1 MESVLAASTVPVF
14 TQDPYAPEHLADPYP
29 LFAKMRAAGPV
40 VMMQEHSL
48 HAVTRFAECKEV
60 LDDYR
65 TYISGAG
72 AGPKNLHH
80 EPSWRAQGIMES
92 DPPIHTDMRHAMAGV
107 ISPRGVR
114 SLRAGFE
121 AYAAE
126 LVDSLL
132 ETRTFDL
139 VKDMAEVFPLRAF
152 GDAVGIPRE
161 GRAEN
166 LPALGAANFSTFG
179 PDTPLAREH
188 FAAGSGM
195 NDWAMANTAR
205 ENLSP
210 GSLGA
215 QIWEYADRG
224 EISTDQAALLV
235 RAMLSAGL
243 DTTIFSL
250 GATLLALASNPGE
263 YAKVHQSPKLVKFAI
278 DEAFRYESPF
288 QSFYRTTSRDTVL
301 GGVALPADT
310 KVAVFVGSANRDA
323 ERWGPRADEYDIAR
337 SAGGHLA
344 FGMGIHQCV
353 GQPLSRLEMDVLLT
367 EFAKR
372 VKSVELTAEPEQF
385 LHTTLR
391 GWKSIPVEIT
401 PA

>member
-40 VMMQEHSL
+40 VMMQEHGL

-114 SLRAGFE
+114 SLRTGFE
-121 AYAAE
+121 AYATE

-132 ETRTFDL
+132 EARSFDL
-139 VKDMAEVFPLRAF
+139 IKDMAEVFPLRAF

-288 QSFYRTTSRDTVL
+288 QSFYRTTSRATEL

-323 ERWGPRADEYDIAR
+323 ERWGPRADEYDITR

-353 GQPLSRLEMDVLLT
+353 GQPLSRLEMEVLLT

-372 VKSVELTAEPEQF
+372 VKSVDLTAEPEQF

-391 GWKSIPVEIT
+391 GWKSIPVKIT
-401 PA
+401 AA

>member
-1 MESVLAASTVPVF
+1 MESAIAASTVPVIAK
-14 TQDPYAPEHLADPYP
+14 DPYSPENLANPYP
-29 LFAKMRAAGPV
+29 LFETMRQAGPV
-40 VMMQEHSL
+40 VMMKEHGL
-48 HAVTRFAECKEV
+48 HAVTRFNECKEV
-60 LDDYR
+60 LDNYR
-65 TYISGAG
+65 TFISGAG

-80 EPSWRAQGIMES
+80 EPGWRAQGIMES
-92 DPPIHTDMRHAMAGV
+92 DPPIHTEMRHAMGGV

-114 SLRAGFE
+114 ALRAGFE
-121 AYAAE
+121 SYASE

-132 ETRTFDL
+132 ERGSFDL
-139 VKDMAEVFPLRAF
+139 IKDMAEVFPLRAF

-166 LPALGAANFSTFG
+166 LPVLGAANFSTFG
-179 PDTPLAREH
+179 PDTALARQH
-188 FAAGSGM
+188 FEAGAGK
-195 NDWAMANTAR
+195 NDWAMATTAR
-205 ENLSP
+205 ENLTP

-224 EISTDQAALLV
+224 EISTAQAALLV

-250 GATLLALASNPGE
+250 GATLLALVSHPGE
-263 YAKVHQSPKLVKFAI
+263 YAKVHENPKLVKFAI

-288 QSFYRTTSRDTVL
+288 QSFYRTTSQDTVL
-301 GGVALPADT
+301 SGVELPAET
-310 KVAVFVGSANRDA
+310 KVAIFVGSANRDA
-323 ERWGPRADEYDIAR
+323 ERWGPTGDDYDITR
-337 SAGGHLA
+337 QAGGHLA

-367 EFAKR
+367 ELARR
-372 VKSVELTAEPEQF
+372 VKSIELTAAPVQF

-391 GWKSIPVEIT
+391 GWSSIPVTVT

>member
-1 MESVLAASTVPVF
+1 MESAIAASTLALC
-14 TQDPYAPEHLADPYP
+14 TEDPYSPGNLADPYP
-29 LFAKMRAAGPV
+29 LFGRMREAGPV
-40 VMMQEHSL
+40 LMLQEHGV
-48 HAVTRFAECKEV
+48 HAVARFGESKEV

-65 TYISGAG
+65 TFISGAG

-92 DPPIHTDMRHAMAGV
+92 DPPIHTQMRHAMGGV

-114 SLRAGFE
+114 SLRVGFQ
-121 AYAAE
+121 AYATE

-132 ETRTFDL
+132 ERGSFDL
-139 VKDMAEVFPLRAF
+139 IKDMAEVFPLRVF

-161 GRAEN
+161 GRAEH

-179 PDTPLAREH
+179 PDTALAREH
-188 FAAGSGM
+188 FAAGAGL
-195 NDWAMANTAR
+195 NDWAMSSTAR
-205 ENLSP
+205 ESLAP

-224 EISTDQAALLV
+224 DISTDQAALLV

-250 GATLLALASNPGE
+250 GATLLALVSHPGE
-263 YAKVHQSPKLVKFAI
+263 YAKVHENPKLVKFAI

-288 QSFYRTTSRDTVL
+288 QSFYRTTSKETTL
-301 GGVALPADT
+301 GGVRLPAEA
-310 KVAVFVGSANRDA
+310 KVAVFVASANRDV
-323 ERWGPRADEYDIAR
+323 ERWGPTADRYDVGR
-337 SAGGHLA
+337 QAGGHLA

-367 EFAKR
+367 ELATR
-372 VKSVELTAEPEQF
+372 VKSIELTAEPRQF

-391 GWKSIPVEIT
+391 GWSSIPVT
-401 PA
+401 VTAA

>member
-40 VMMQEHSL
+40 VMMQEHGL

-121 AYAAE
+121 AYATE

-132 ETRTFDL
+132 EARNVDL

-205 ENLSP
+205 KNLSP

-288 QSFYRTTSRDTVL
+288 QSFYRTTSRATEL
-301 GGVALPADT
+301 GGVELPADT

-323 ERWGPRADEYDIAR
+323 ERWGPRADEYDITR

-353 GQPLSRLEMDVLLT
+353 GQPLSRLEMEVLLT
-367 EFAKR
+367 EFTKR

-391 GWKSIPVEIT
+391 GWSSIPVSIT

>member
-1 MESVLAASTVPVF
+1 MDSKLAGATAPIF
-14 TQDPYAPEHLADPYP
+14 TEDPYSNEHLVDPYA
-29 LFAKMRAAGPV
+29 LFERMRDAGPV
-40 VMMQEHSL
+40 LKIQEHGVL
-48 HAVTRFAECKEV
+48 AVTRFDECKEV

-65 TYISGAG
+65 TFISGAG

-92 DPPIHTDMRHAMAGV
+92 DPPIHTQMRQAMAGV

-121 AYAAE
+121 EYATE
-126 LVDSLL
+126 LVDELL
-132 ETRTFDL
+132 ERGEFDL
-139 VKDMAEVFPLRAF
+139 IKDLSEVFPLRAF

-166 LPALGAANFSTFG
+166 LLTLGAANFSTFG

-188 FAAGSGM
+188 FAAGAGT

-205 ENLSP
+205 ERLSP

-215 QIWEYADRG
+215 QIWDYADRG
-224 EISTDQAALLV
+224 EITTAQAALLV

-250 GATLLALASNPGE
+250 GSTLLTLVRHPE
-263 YAKVHQSPKLVKFAI
+263 QYAKVHENPKLVKFAI
-278 DEAFRYESPF
+278 DEAFRFESPF
-288 QSFYRTTSRDTVL
+288 QSFYRTTSQVTEI
-301 GGVALPADT
+301 GGVAVPEDT
-310 KVAVFVGSANRDA
+310 KVAVFVGAANRD
-323 ERWGPRADEYDIAR
+323 ERRWGPTANEYDITR
-337 SAGGHLA
+337 QAGGHLA

-353 GQPLSRLEMDVLLT
+353 GQPLSRLEMDVLIT
-367 EFAKR
+367 ELANR
-372 VKSVELTAEPEQF
+372 VKSIELTAEPEQF
-385 LHTTLR
+385 MHTTLR
-391 GWKSIPVEIT
+391 GWKSIPVKVT
-401 PA
+401 AA

>member
-1 MESVLAASTVPVF
+1 MESAIAASTVPVISE
-14 TQDPYAPEHLADPYP
+14 DPYSPEHLANPYP
-29 LFAKMRAAGPV
+29 LFETMRQAGPV
-40 VMMQEHSL
+40 VMMKEHGL
-48 HAVTRFAECKEV
+48 HAVTRFDECKTV

-65 TYISGAG
+65 TFISGAG

-80 EPSWRAQGIMES
+80 EPGWRAQGIMES
-92 DPPIHTDMRHAMAGV
+92 DPPIHTDMRHAIAGV

-114 SLRAGFE
+114 SLRGGFE
-121 AYAAE
+121 AYATE

-132 ETRTFDL
+132 ERGSFDL
-139 VKDMAEVFPLRAF
+139 IKDMAEVFPIRAF

-166 LPALGAANFSTFG
+166 LHALGAANFSTFG
-179 PDTPLAREH
+179 PYTDLARQH
-188 FAAGSGM
+188 FEAGAGT

-205 ENLSP
+205 ENLTP

-215 QIWEYADRG
+215 QIWDSADSG
-224 EISTDQAALLV
+224 DITPDQAALLV

-250 GATLLALASNPGE
+250 GATLLTLVNHPE
-263 YAKVHQSPKLVKFAI
+263 QYAKVHENPKLVKFAI
-278 DEAFRYESPF
+278 DEAFRFESPF
-288 QSFYRTTSRDTVL
+288 QSFFRTTSRDTEL
-301 GGVALPADT
+301 NGVQLPADT

-323 ERWGPRADEYDIAR
+323 ERWGPTADQYDITR
-337 SAGGHLA
+337 QAGGHLA

-367 EFAKR
+367 ELARR
-372 VKSVELTAEPEQF
+372 VKSIELTAEPEQF

-391 GWKSIPVEIT
+391 GWSSIPVT
-401 PA
+401 VTAA

>member
-1 MESVLAASTVPVF
+1 MSTAPIPVI
-14 TQDPYAPEHLADPYP
+14 TEDPYAPGHLADPYP
-29 LFAKMRAAGPV
+29 LFEQMRQAGPV
-40 VMMQEHSL
+40 VLMKEHSL
-48 HAVTRFAECKEV
+48 HAATRFEECRSILE
-60 LDDYR
+60 DHD
-65 TYISGAG
+65 TFISGAG
-72 AGPKNLHH
+72 AGPKNLHY

-92 DPPIHTDMRHAMAGV
+92 DPPIHTEMRRSLAGV

-114 SLRAGFE
+114 SLRPAFE
-121 AYAAE
+121 EYATE
-126 LVDSLL
+126 LVDELL
-132 ETRTFDL
+132 ERRSFDL
-139 VKDMAEVFPLRAF
+139 VKDMAEVFPLRVF

-179 PDTPLAREH
+179 PDTELARQH
-188 FAAGSGM
+188 FDAGAGK

-215 QIWEYADRG
+215 QIWEHADRG

-250 GATLLALASNPGE
+250 GATLMSLVGNPGE
-263 YAKVHQSPKLVKFAI
+263 YAKVHENQKLVKFAV
-278 DEAFRYESPF
+278 DEAFRFESPF
-288 QSFYRTTSRDTVL
+288 QSFYRTTSTDTVL
-301 GGVALPADT
+301 GGVELPAGT
-310 KVAVFVGSANRDA
+310 KVAVFVGSANRDR
-323 ERWGPRADEYDIAR
+323 ERWGPDADRYDIGR
-337 SAGGHLA
+337 QAGGHLA

-367 EFAKR
+367 EFARR
-372 VKSVELTAEPEQF
+372 VRSVELTSPPEQF
-385 LHTTLR
+385 LHTALR
-391 GWKSIPVEIT
+391 GWSSIPVVVT
-401 PA
+401 AA

>member
-1 MESVLAASTVPVF
+1 MESAIAASTVPVS
-14 TQDPYAPEHLADPYP
+14 TEDPYAPENLVNPYP
-29 LFAKMRAAGPV
+29 LFERMRQAGPLT
-40 VMMQEHSL
+40 MMQCHGL
-48 HAVTRFAECKEV
+48 HAITRFNECKEV

-65 TYISGAG
+65 TFVSGAG

-92 DPPIHTDMRHAMAGV
+92 DPPIHTEMRHAIGGV

-114 SLRAGFE
+114 SLRAGFQE
-121 AYAAE
+121 YATE

-132 ETRTFDL
+132 ERGSFDL
-139 VKDMAEVFPLRAF
+139 IKDMAEVFPLRVF

-161 GRAEN
+161 GRAEH

-179 PDTPLAREH
+179 PDTALAREH
-188 FAAGSGM
+188 FASGAG
-195 NDWAMANTAR
+195 NNEWAMANTAR

-215 QIWEYADRG
+215 QIWEYSDRG
-224 EISTDQAALLV
+224 EITADQAALLV

-250 GATLLALASNPGE
+250 GATLLALVRHPGE
-263 YAKVHQSPKLVKFAI
+263 YTKVHQNPKLVKFAI

-288 QSFYRTTSRDTVL
+288 QSFYRTTSRDTEL
-301 GGVALPADT
+301 GGMQLPADT
-310 KVAVFVGSANRDA
+310 KVALFVGSANRDA
-323 ERWGPRADEYDIAR
+323 ERWGPTADQYDISR
-337 SAGGHLA
+337 QAGGHLA

-367 EFAKR
+367 EFATR
-372 VKSVELTAEPEQF
+372 VKSIELTAEPEPF

-391 GWKSIPVEIT
+391 GWSSIPVT
-401 PA
+401 VSAA